1 LTYHV
6 VAGKMS
12 SDIAKAIKAGKG
24 KATLNS
30 KWRNLVAMMQG
41 KDLIITDEMVEV

>member
-1 LTYHV
+1 MLLQEKC
-6 VAGKMS
+6 A

-30 KWRNLVAMMQG
+30 KWRNLGSNDAR
-41 KDLIITDEMVEV
+41 KRFNYYR

>member
-6 VAGKMS
+6 ILGGKTVA

-24 KATLNS
+24 KATLKDS
-30 KWRNLVAMMQG
+30 KWRNLGSNDAR
-41 KDLIITDEMVEV
+41 KRFNYYR